1 MSAKTGCLLFTCLSA
16 FLFLKNKVKL
26 ELEWNIANFTF
37 VLAIETK
44 SEERWVKV
52 SFFCKKRDFIAE
64 GMRNQQTAFVFLKF
78 QHIN

>member
-44 SEERWVKV
+44 SEEGWVKM
-52 SFFCKKRDFIAE
+52 SFF
-64 GMRNQQTAFVFLKF
+64 FVRKETS
-78 QHIN
+78 